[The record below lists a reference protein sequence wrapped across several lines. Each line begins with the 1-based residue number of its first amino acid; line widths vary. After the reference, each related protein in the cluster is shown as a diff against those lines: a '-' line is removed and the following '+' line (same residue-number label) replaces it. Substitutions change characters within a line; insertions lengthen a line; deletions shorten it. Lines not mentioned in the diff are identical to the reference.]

1 MSAGPIT
8 QFISEP
14 IRPVA
19 SSIDTAS
26 MAIGTPSLPRQFHWR
41 DEQLEVAQ
49 VAGSWRESGPC
60 SHGSGEVY
68 AKKHWF
74 EVTMTDGRFAKLY
87 YERQARG
94 KRLERWWLYTI
105 TSS

>member
-14 IRPVA
+14 IRPIA
-19 SSIDTAS
+19 SSIDTRG
-26 MAIGTPSLPRQFHWR
+26 MAIGAPGLPQRFDWR
-41 DEQLEVAQ
+41 DERLEVAR
-49 VAGSWRESGPC
+49 VLSSWRESAQC
-60 SHGSGEVY
+60 THGSDERY

-74 EVTMTDGRFAKLY
+74 EVTLSDGRFAKLY
-87 YERQARG
+87 FERQALG

-105 TSS
+105 ASP